1 MEEKSSLKRDNMRQT
16 LLIVAC
22 WLVYTASYLGK
33 YCYSCNLNGIIGY
46 YGVSH
51 ADAGLV
57 STMFFFAYGAGQII
71 NGILCRKYNARF
83 IITFSLLVSA
93 GINMAV
99 FFLPPFFSLKYLW
112 LLNGFSLSFLW
123 AVLSTVLSRCL
134 SDENLKKAVVIMS
147 TSTPVGTFIAYL
159 LGALFTKV
167 NFFNLSFLTGSIA
180 LFAIGVMWFFSYGK
194 LTSGKTYGKSG
205 EVSDKN
211 KETAA
216 TDVLHTDENYS
227 AEKRNAMV
235 TLVFLGV
242 FAVIN
247 NLVKDGLSTWM
258 PSVLK
263 EKYEISESGSIALS
277 LALPF
282 LSVFGAFVATKVNDK
297 VKNFVFTSV
306 IFFAVSALLM
316 PIIIWGDFGGF
327 ILPLCVFALIAL
339 LMTAVNSVVT
349 TMAPMYMRNFF
360 FSGTLAGILNGC
372 CYLGSTI
379 SSYGLGKIADEL
391 GWNSVFIIIFV
402 FCILAIILGGVHFI
416 REKQK
421 DKSY

>member
-1 MEEKSSLKRDNMRQT
+1 MEH
-16 LLIVAC
+16 
-22 WLVYTASYLGK
+22 
-33 YCYSCNLNGIIGY
+33 

-93 GINMAV
+93 AINLAV
-99 FFLPPFFSLKYLW
+99 FFLPSFFTLKYLW

-147 TSTPVGTFIAYL
+147 ISTPAGTFLAYL

-167 NFFNLSFLTGSIA
+167 DFFNLSFLVGAAA
-180 LFAIGVMWFFSYGK
+180 LFAIGALWFFSYGK

-205 EVSDKN
+205 EIADKN
-211 KETAA
+211 GEVATAE
-216 TDVLHTDENYS
+216 VLHTDENYS
-227 AEKRNAMV
+227 AEKRNAMI

-263 EKYEISESGSIALS
+263 EKYELSESGSIALS

-282 LSVFGAFVATKVNDK
+282 LSVFGAFVATRVNDK
-297 VKNFVFTSV
+297 TKNFVFTSV

-316 PIIIWGDFGGF
+316 PIIIWGDLGGF
-327 ILPLCVFALIAL
+327 VLPLCVFALIAL

-360 FSGTLAGILNGC
+360 FSGTLAGALNGC

-379 SSYGLGKIADEL
+379 SSYGLGKIADDL
-391 GWNSVFIIIFV
+391 SWNAVFIIIFA
-402 FCILAIILGGVHFI
+402 FCIAAVVLGGAYFI
-416 REKQK
+416 RGKAK
-421 DKSY
+421 NR

>member
-1 MEEKSSLKRDNMRQT
+1 MEH
-16 LLIVAC
+16 
-22 WLVYTASYLGK
+22 
-33 YCYSCNLNGIIGY
+33 

-93 GINMAV
+93 AINLAV
-99 FFLPPFFSLKYLW
+99 FFLPSFFTLKYLW

-147 TSTPVGTFIAYL
+147 ISTPAGTFLAYL
-159 LGALFTKV
+159 LGALFTKA
-167 NFFNLSFLTGSIA
+167 NFFNLSFLVGAAA
-180 LFAIGVMWFFSYGK
+180 LFAIGALWFFSYGK

-205 EVSDKN
+205 EIADKN
-211 KETAA
+211 GEMATAE
-216 TDVLHTDENYS
+216 VLHTDENYS
-227 AEKRNAMV
+227 AEKRNAMI

-263 EKYEISESGSIALS
+263 EKYALSESGSIALS

-282 LSVFGAFVATKVNDK
+282 LSVFGAFVATRVNDK
-297 VKNFVFTSV
+297 TKNFVFTSV

-316 PIIIWGDFGGF
+316 PLIIWGDLGGF
-327 ILPLCVFALIAL
+327 VLPLCVFALIAL

-360 FSGTLAGILNGC
+360 FSGTLAGALNGC

-391 GWNSVFIIIFV
+391 GWNAVFIIIFV
-402 FCILAIILGGVHFI
+402 FCIAAVVLGGAYFV
-416 REKQK
+416 RKK
-421 DKSY
+421 AKNS

>member
-1 MEEKSSLKRDNMRQT
+1 M
-16 LLIVAC
+16 
-22 WLVYTASYLGK
+22 
-33 YCYSCNLNGIIGY
+33 
-46 YGVSH
+46 SH

-93 GINMAV
+93 AINLAV
-99 FFLPPFFSLKYLW
+99 FFLPSFFTLKYLW

-147 TSTPVGTFIAYL
+147 ISTPAGTFLAYL

-167 NFFNLSFLTGSIA
+167 NFFNLSFLVGAAA
-180 LFAIGVMWFFSYGK
+180 LFAIGALWFFSYGK

-205 EVSDKN
+205 EIADKN
-211 KETAA
+211 GEMATAE
-216 TDVLHTDENYS
+216 VLHTDENYS
-227 AEKRNAMV
+227 AEKRNAMI

-263 EKYEISESGSIALS
+263 EKYALSESGSIALS

-282 LSVFGAFVATKVNDK
+282 LSVFGAFVATRVNDK
-297 VKNFVFTSV
+297 TKNFVFTSV

-316 PIIIWGDFGGF
+316 PIIIWGDLGGF
-327 ILPLCVFALIAL
+327 VLPLCVFALIAL

-379 SSYGLGKIADEL
+379 SSYGLGKIADDL
-391 GWNSVFIIIFV
+391 SWNAVFIIIFA
-402 FCILAIILGGVHFI
+402 FCIAAVVLGGAYFV
-416 REKQK
+416 RKK
-421 DKSY
+421 AKNT

>member
-1 MEEKSSLKRDNMRQT
+1 ME
-16 LLIVAC
+16 
-22 WLVYTASYLGK
+22 
-33 YCYSCNLNGIIGY
+33 Y

-71 NGILCRKYNARF
+71 NGILCRKYSARF
-83 IITFSLLVSA
+83 VITFSLLVSA
-93 GINMAV
+93 AINLAV
-99 FFLPPFFSLKYLW
+99 FFLPSFFTLKYLW

-147 TSTPVGTFIAYL
+147 ISTPAGTFLAYL

-167 NFFNLSFLTGSIA
+167 NFFNLSFLVGAAA
-180 LFAIGVMWFFSYGK
+180 LFAIGALWFFSYGK

-205 EVSDKN
+205 EIADKN
-211 KETAA
+211 GEIATAE
-216 TDVLHTDENYS
+216 VLHTDENYS
-227 AEKRNAMV
+227 AEKRNAMI

-263 EKYEISESGSIALS
+263 EKYALSESGSIALS

-282 LSVFGAFVATKVNDK
+282 LSVFGAFVATRVNDK
-297 VKNFVFTSV
+297 TKNFVFTSV

-316 PIIIWGDFGGF
+316 PIIIWGDLGGF
-327 ILPLCVFALIAL
+327 VLPLCVFALIAL

-360 FSGTLAGILNGC
+360 FSGTLAGALNGC

-379 SSYGLGKIADEL
+379 SSYGLGKIADDL
-391 GWNSVFIIIFV
+391 SWNAVFIIIFA
-402 FCILAIILGGVHFI
+402 FCIAAVVLGGAYFV
-416 REKQK
+416 RKK
-421 DKSY
+421 AKNT

>member
-1 MEEKSSLKRDNMRQT
+1 ME
-16 LLIVAC
+16 
-22 WLVYTASYLGK
+22 
-33 YCYSCNLNGIIGY
+33 Y

-93 GINMAV
+93 AINLAV
-99 FFLPPFFSLKYLW
+99 FFLPSFFTLKYLW

-147 TSTPVGTFIAYL
+147 ISTPAGTFLAYL

-167 NFFNLSFLTGSIA
+167 NFFNLSFLVGAAA
-180 LFAIGVMWFFSYGK
+180 LFAIGVTWFFSYGK

-205 EVSDKN
+205 EIADKN
-211 KETAA
+211 GEMATAE
-216 TDVLHTDENYS
+216 VLHTDENYS
-227 AEKRNAMV
+227 AEKRNAMI

-263 EKYEISESGSIALS
+263 EKYALSESGSIALS

-282 LSVFGAFVATKVNDK
+282 LSVFGAFVATRVNDK
-297 VKNFVFTSV
+297 TKNFVFTSV

-316 PIIIWGDFGGF
+316 PIIIWGDLGGF
-327 ILPLCVFALIAL
+327 VLPLCVFALIAL

-360 FSGTLAGILNGC
+360 FSGTLAGALNGC

-379 SSYGLGKIADEL
+379 SSYGLGKIADDL
-391 GWNSVFIIIFV
+391 SWNAVFIIIFA
-402 FCILAIILGGVHFI
+402 FCIAAVVLGGAYFV
-416 REKQK
+416 RKK
-421 DKSY
+421 AKNT

>member
-1 MEEKSSLKRDNMRQT
+1 MEH
-16 LLIVAC
+16 
-22 WLVYTASYLGK
+22 
-33 YCYSCNLNGIIGY
+33 

-93 GINMAV
+93 AINLAV
-99 FFLPPFFSLKYLW
+99 FFLPSFFTLKYLW

-147 TSTPVGTFIAYL
+147 ISTPAGTFLAYL

-167 NFFNLSFLTGSIA
+167 DFFNLSFLVGAAA
-180 LFAIGVMWFFSYGK
+180 LFAIGVTWFFSYGK

-205 EVSDKN
+205 EIADKN
-211 KETAA
+211 GEMATAE
-216 TDVLHTDENYS
+216 VLHTDENYS
-227 AEKRNAMV
+227 AEKRNAMI

-263 EKYEISESGSIALS
+263 EKYELSESGSIALS

-282 LSVFGAFVATKVNDK
+282 LSVFGAFVATRVNDK
-297 VKNFVFTSV
+297 TKNFVFTSV

-316 PIIIWGDFGGF
+316 PVIIWGDLGGF
-327 ILPLCVFALIAL
+327 VLPLCVFALIAL

-360 FSGTLAGILNGC
+360 FSGTLAGALNGC

-379 SSYGLGKIADEL
+379 SSYGLGKIADDL
-391 GWNSVFIIIFV
+391 SWNAVFIIIFA
-402 FCILAIILGGVHFI
+402 FCIAAAVLGGAYFV
-416 REKQK
+416 RKKVKKQLIIK
-421 DKSY
+421 K

>member
-1 MEEKSSLKRDNMRQT
+1 MEH
-16 LLIVAC
+16 
-22 WLVYTASYLGK
+22 
-33 YCYSCNLNGIIGY
+33 

-93 GINMAV
+93 AINLAV
-99 FFLPPFFSLKYLW
+99 FFLPSFFTLKYLW

-123 AVLSTVLSRCL
+123 AVLSTVLSGCL

-147 TSTPVGTFIAYL
+147 ISTPAGTFLAYL

-167 NFFNLSFLTGSIA
+167 NFFNLSFLVGAAA
-180 LFAIGVMWFFSYGK
+180 LFAIGALWFFSYGK

-205 EVSDKN
+205 EIADKN
-211 KETAA
+211 GEIATAE
-216 TDVLHTDENYS
+216 VLHTDENYS
-227 AEKRNAMV
+227 AEKRNAMI

-263 EKYEISESGSIALS
+263 EKYALSESGSIALS

-282 LSVFGAFVATKVNDK
+282 LSVFGAFVATRVNDK
-297 VKNFVFTSV
+297 TKNFVFTSV

-316 PIIIWGDFGGF
+316 PIIIWGDLGGF
-327 ILPLCVFALIAL
+327 VLPLCVFALIAL

-360 FSGTLAGILNGC
+360 FSGTLAGALNGC

-379 SSYGLGKIADEL
+379 SSYGLGKIADDL
-391 GWNSVFIIIFV
+391 SWNAVFIIIFA
-402 FCILAIILGGVHFI
+402 FCIAAVVLGGAYFV
-416 REKQK
+416 RKK
-421 DKSY
+421 AKNS

>member
-1 MEEKSSLKRDNMRQT
+1 M

-33 YCYSCNLNGIIGY
+33 YCYSCNLNGIMGY

-180 LFAIGVMWFFSYGK
+180 LFAIGVMWFYSYGK

>member
-1 MEEKSSLKRDNMRQT
+1 MGH
-16 LLIVAC
+16 
-22 WLVYTASYLGK
+22 YL
-33 YCYSCNLNGIIGY
+33 
-46 YGVSH
+46 VSH

-93 GINMAV
+93 GINLAV
-99 FFLPPFFSLKYLW
+99 FFLPSFFTLKYLW

-147 TSTPVGTFIAYL
+147 MSTPVGTFIAYL

-205 EVSDKN
+205 EISRKSG
-211 KETAA
+211 ETAA
-216 TDVLHTDENYS
+216 TEVLHTDENYS

-263 EKYEISESGSIALS
+263 EKYELSESGAIALS
-277 LALPF
+277 LVLPF

-297 VKNFVFTSV
+297 AKNFIFTSV

-327 ILPLCVFALIAL
+327 MLPLCVFALIAL

-379 SSYGLGKIADEL
+379 SSYGLGKVADEL
-391 GWNSVFIIIFV
+391 SWNAVFIIIFA
-402 FCILAIILGGVHFI
+402 FCIAAVVLGGAYFI
-416 REKQK
+416 RKK
-421 DKSY
+421 AKK

>member
-1 MEEKSSLKRDNMRQT
+1 MEH
-16 LLIVAC
+16 
-22 WLVYTASYLGK
+22 
-33 YCYSCNLNGIIGY
+33 

-93 GINMAV
+93 AINLAV
-99 FFLPPFFSLKYLW
+99 FFLPSFFTLKYLW

-147 TSTPVGTFIAYL
+147 ISTPAGTFLAYL

-180 LFAIGVMWFFSYGK
+180 LFAIGALWFFSYGK

-205 EVSDKN
+205 EIADKN
-211 KETAA
+211 GEIATAE
-216 TDVLHTDENYS
+216 VLHTDENYS
-227 AEKRNAMV
+227 AEKRNAMI

-263 EKYEISESGSIALS
+263 EKYALSESGSIALS

-282 LSVFGAFVATKVNDK
+282 LSVFGAFVATRVNDK
-297 VKNFVFTSV
+297 TKNFVFTSV

-316 PIIIWGDFGGF
+316 PIIIWGDLGGF
-327 ILPLCVFALIAL
+327 VLPLCVFALIAL

-360 FSGTLAGILNGC
+360 FSGTLAGALNGC

-379 SSYGLGKIADEL
+379 SSYGLGKIADDL
-391 GWNSVFIIIFV
+391 SWNAVFIIIFA
-402 FCILAIILGGVHFI
+402 FCIAAVVLGGAYFV
-416 REKQK
+416 RKK
-421 DKSY
+421 AKNT

>member
-1 MEEKSSLKRDNMRQT
+1 MEH
-16 LLIVAC
+16 
-22 WLVYTASYLGK
+22 
-33 YCYSCNLNGIIGY
+33 

-93 GINMAV
+93 AINLAV
-99 FFLPPFFSLKYLW
+99 FFLPSFFTLKYLW

-147 TSTPVGTFIAYL
+147 ISTPAGTFLAYL

-167 NFFNLSFLTGSIA
+167 NFFNLSFLVGAAA
-180 LFAIGVMWFFSYGK
+180 LFAIGVTWFFSYGK

-205 EVSDKN
+205 ESADKN
-211 KETAA
+211 GEMATAE
-216 TDVLHTDENYS
+216 VLHTDENYS
-227 AEKRNAMV
+227 AEKRNAMI

-258 PSVLK
+258 SSVLK
-263 EKYEISESGSIALS
+263 EKYELSESGSIALS

-282 LSVFGAFVATKVNDK
+282 LSVFGAFVATRVNDK
-297 VKNFVFTSV
+297 TKNFVFTSV

-316 PIIIWGDFGGF
+316 PLIIWGDLGGF
-327 ILPLCVFALIAL
+327 VLPLCVFALIAL

-360 FSGTLAGILNGC
+360 FSGTLAGALNGC

-391 GWNSVFIIIFV
+391 GWNSVFIIIFA
-402 FCILAIILGGVHFI
+402 FCIAAVVLGGAYFV
-416 REKQK
+416 RKK
-421 DKSY
+421 AKNT

>member
-1 MEEKSSLKRDNMRQT
+1 MEH
-16 LLIVAC
+16 
-22 WLVYTASYLGK
+22 
-33 YCYSCNLNGIIGY
+33 

-93 GINMAV
+93 AINLAV
-99 FFLPPFFSLKYLW
+99 FFLPSFFTLKYLW

-147 TSTPVGTFIAYL
+147 VSTPAGTFLAYL

-180 LFAIGVMWFFSYGK
+180 LFAIGALWFFSYGK

-205 EVSDKN
+205 EIADKN
-211 KETAA
+211 GEIATAE
-216 TDVLHTDENYS
+216 VLHTDENYS
-227 AEKRNAMV
+227 AEKRNAMI

-263 EKYEISESGSIALS
+263 EKYALSESGSIALS

-282 LSVFGAFVATKVNDK
+282 LSVFGAFVATRVNDK
-297 VKNFVFTSV
+297 TKNFVFTSV

-316 PIIIWGDFGGF
+316 PIIIWGDLGGF
-327 ILPLCVFALIAL
+327 VLPLCVFALIAL

-360 FSGTLAGILNGC
+360 FSGTLAGALNGC

-379 SSYGLGKIADEL
+379 SSYGLGKIADDL
-391 GWNSVFIIIFV
+391 SWNAVFIIIFA
-402 FCILAIILGGVHFI
+402 FCIAAVVLGGAYFV
-416 REKQK
+416 RKK
-421 DKSY
+421 AKNT

>member
-1 MEEKSSLKRDNMRQT
+1 ME
-16 LLIVAC
+16 
-22 WLVYTASYLGK
+22 
-33 YCYSCNLNGIIGY
+33 Y

-93 GINMAV
+93 AINLAV
-99 FFLPPFFSLKYLW
+99 FFLPSFFTLKYLW

-147 TSTPVGTFIAYL
+147 ISTPAGTFLAYL

-167 NFFNLSFLTGSIA
+167 NFFNLSFLVGAAA
-180 LFAIGVMWFFSYGK
+180 LFAIGALWFFSYGK

-205 EVSDKN
+205 EIADKN
-211 KETAA
+211 GEIATAE
-216 TDVLHTDENYS
+216 VLHTDENYS
-227 AEKRNAMV
+227 AEKRNAMI

-263 EKYEISESGSIALS
+263 EKYELSESGSIVLS

-282 LSVFGAFVATKVNDK
+282 LSVFGAFVATRVNDK
-297 VKNFVFTSV
+297 TKNFVFTSV

-316 PIIIWGDFGGF
+316 PIIIWGDLGGF
-327 ILPLCVFALIAL
+327 VLPLCVFALIAL

-360 FSGTLAGILNGC
+360 FSGTLAGALNGC

-379 SSYGLGKIADEL
+379 SSYGLGKIADDL
-391 GWNSVFIIIFV
+391 SWNAVFIIIFA
-402 FCILAIILGGVHFI
+402 FCIAAVVLGGAYFV
-416 REKQK
+416 RKK
-421 DKSY
+421 AKNS

>member
-1 MEEKSSLKRDNMRQT
+1 MEERKADKRDNTRQI
-16 LLIVAC
+16 LLILVC

-33 YCYSCNLNGIIGY
+33 YCYSCNLNGIMFH

-93 GINMAV
+93 GINLAV
-99 FFLPPFFSLKYLW
+99 FFLPSFFTLKYLW

-123 AVLSTVLSRCL
+123 AVISTVLSGCL

-147 TSTPVGTFIAYL
+147 ISTPAGTFLAYL

-167 NFFNLSFLTGSIA
+167 KHFNLSFLAGAIA
-180 LFAIGVMWFFSYGK
+180 LFAIGIVWFLSYGK

-205 EVSDKN
+205 EVSEGNGK
-211 KETAA
+211 TA
-216 TDVLHTDENYS
+216 TEVLHTDENYS
-227 AEKRNAMV
+227 AERRNAMI

-263 EKYEISESGSIALS
+263 EKYELSESGSIALS

-297 VKNFVFTSV
+297 AKNFVFCRRCPDRTFS
-306 IFFAVSALLM
+306 FRLLSFASFLL
-316 PIIIWGDFGGF
+316 
-327 ILPLCVFALIAL
+327 
-339 LMTAVNSVVT
+339 T
-349 TMAPMYMRNFF
+349 
-360 FSGTLAGILNGC
+360 
-372 CYLGSTI
+372 
-379 SSYGLGKIADEL
+379 
-391 GWNSVFIIIFV
+391 
-402 FCILAIILGGVHFI
+402 
-416 REKQK
+416 Q
-421 DKSY
+421 

>member
-1 MEEKSSLKRDNMRQT
+1 MEH
-16 LLIVAC
+16 
-22 WLVYTASYLGK
+22 
-33 YCYSCNLNGIIGY
+33 

-93 GINMAV
+93 AINLAV
-99 FFLPPFFSLKYLW
+99 FFLPSFFTLKYLW

-147 TSTPVGTFIAYL
+147 VSTPAGTFLAYL

-180 LFAIGVMWFFSYGK
+180 LFAIGALWFFSYGK

-205 EVSDKN
+205 EIADKN
-211 KETAA
+211 GEIATAE
-216 TDVLHTDENYS
+216 VLHTDENYS
-227 AEKRNAMV
+227 AEKRNAMI

-263 EKYEISESGSIALS
+263 EKYALSESGSIALS

-282 LSVFGAFVATKVNDK
+282 LSVFGAFVATRVNDK
-297 VKNFVFTSV
+297 TKNFVFTSV

-316 PIIIWGDFGGF
+316 PIIIWGDLGGF
-327 ILPLCVFALIAL
+327 VLPLCVFALIAL

-360 FSGTLAGILNGC
+360 FSGTLAGALNGC

-379 SSYGLGKIADEL
+379 SSYGLGKIADDL
-391 GWNSVFIIIFV
+391 SWNAVFIIIFA
-402 FCILAIILGGVHFI
+402 FCIAAVVLGGAYFV
-416 REKQK
+416 RKK
-421 DKSY
+421 AKNS

>member
-1 MEEKSSLKRDNMRQT
+1 MEEKSLLKRDNTRQI
-16 LLIVAC
+16 LLIIAC

-33 YCYSCNLNGIIGY
+33 YCYSCNLNGIMEY
-46 YGVSH
+46 YKVSH

-83 IITFSLLVSA
+83 VITFSLLVSA
-93 GINMAV
+93 AINLAV
-99 FFLPPFFSLKYLW
+99 FFLPSFFTLKYLW

-147 TSTPVGTFIAYL
+147 ISTPAGTFLAYL

-167 NFFNLSFLTGSIA
+167 NFFNLSFLVGAAA
-180 LFAIGVMWFFSYGK
+180 LFAIGALWFFSYGK

-205 EVSDKN
+205 EIADKN
-211 KETAA
+211 GEMATAE
-216 TDVLHTDENYS
+216 VLHTDENYS
-227 AEKRNAMV
+227 AEKRNAMI

-263 EKYEISESGSIALS
+263 EKYELSESGSIALS

-282 LSVFGAFVATKVNDK
+282 LSVFGAFVATRVNDK
-297 VKNFVFTSV
+297 TKNFVFTSV

-316 PIIIWGDFGGF
+316 PIIIWGDLGGF
-327 ILPLCVFALIAL
+327 VLPLCVFALIAL

-360 FSGTLAGILNGC
+360 FSGTLAGALNGC

-379 SSYGLGKIADEL
+379 SSYGLGKIADDL
-391 GWNSVFIIIFV
+391 SWNAVFIIIFA
-402 FCILAIILGGVHFI
+402 FCIAAVVLGGAYFV
-416 REKQK
+416 RKK
-421 DKSY
+421 AKKS

>member
-1 MEEKSSLKRDNMRQT
+1 ME
-16 LLIVAC
+16 
-22 WLVYTASYLGK
+22 
-33 YCYSCNLNGIIGY
+33 Y
-46 YGVSH
+46 YKVSH

-93 GINMAV
+93 AINLAV
-99 FFLPPFFSLKYLW
+99 FFLPSFFTLKYLW

-147 TSTPVGTFIAYL
+147 ISTPAGTFLAYL

-167 NFFNLSFLTGSIA
+167 NFFNLSFLVGAAA
-180 LFAIGVMWFFSYGK
+180 LFAIGALWFFSYGK

-205 EVSDKN
+205 EIADKN
-211 KETAA
+211 GEIATAE
-216 TDVLHTDENYS
+216 VLHADENYS
-227 AEKRNAMV
+227 AEKRNAMI
-235 TLVFLGV
+235 TLMFLGV

-263 EKYEISESGSIALS
+263 EKYALSESGSIALS

-282 LSVFGAFVATKVNDK
+282 LSVFGAFVATRVNDK
-297 VKNFVFTSV
+297 TKNFVFTSV

-316 PIIIWGDFGGF
+316 PIIIWGNLGGF
-327 ILPLCVFALIAL
+327 VLPLCVFALIAL

-360 FSGTLAGILNGC
+360 FSGTLAGALNGC

-379 SSYGLGKIADEL
+379 SSYGLGKIADDL
-391 GWNSVFIIIFV
+391 SWNAVFIIIFA
-402 FCILAIILGGVHFI
+402 FCIAAVVLGGAYFV
-416 REKQK
+416 RKMAK
-421 DKSY
+421 NT

>member
-1 MEEKSSLKRDNMRQT
+1 M
-16 LLIVAC
+16 
-22 WLVYTASYLGK
+22 
-33 YCYSCNLNGIIGY
+33 GY

-93 GINMAV
+93 AINLAV
-99 FFLPPFFSLKYLW
+99 FFLPSFFTLKYLW

-147 TSTPVGTFIAYL
+147 ISTPAGTFLAYL

-167 NFFNLSFLTGSIA
+167 NFFNLSFLVGAAA
-180 LFAIGVMWFFSYGK
+180 LFAIGALWFFSYGK

-205 EVSDKN
+205 EIADKN
-211 KETAA
+211 GEIATAE
-216 TDVLHTDENYS
+216 VLHTDENYS
-227 AEKRNAMV
+227 AEKRNAMI

-263 EKYEISESGSIALS
+263 EKYELSESGSIALS

-282 LSVFGAFVATKVNDK
+282 LSVFGAFVATRVNDK
-297 VKNFVFTSV
+297 TKNFVFTSV

-316 PIIIWGDFGGF
+316 PIIIWGDLGGF

-360 FSGTLAGILNGC
+360 FSGTLAGILSGC

-379 SSYGLGKIADEL
+379 SSYGLGKIADDL
-391 GWNSVFIIIFV
+391 SWNAVFIIIFA
-402 FCILAIILGGVHFI
+402 FCIAAVVLGGAYFI
-416 REKQK
+416 RKK
-421 DKSY
+421 AKNS

>member
-1 MEEKSSLKRDNMRQT
+1 MRQM

-33 YCYSCNLNGIIGY
+33 YCYSCNLNGIMGY

-180 LFAIGVMWFFSYGK
+180 LFAIVVMWFFSYGK

>member
-1 MEEKSSLKRDNMRQT
+1 MEH
-16 LLIVAC
+16 
-22 WLVYTASYLGK
+22 
-33 YCYSCNLNGIIGY
+33 

-93 GINMAV
+93 AINLAV
-99 FFLPPFFSLKYLW
+99 FFLPSFFTLKYLW

-147 TSTPVGTFIAYL
+147 ISTPAGTFLAYL

-167 NFFNLSFLTGSIA
+167 NFFNLSFLVGAAA
-180 LFAIGVMWFFSYGK
+180 LFAIGVTWFFSYGK

-205 EVSDKN
+205 EIADKN
-211 KETAA
+211 GEMATAE
-216 TDVLHTDENYS
+216 VLHTDENYS
-227 AEKRNAMV
+227 AEKRNAMI

-263 EKYEISESGSIALS
+263 EKYALSESGSIALS

-282 LSVFGAFVATKVNDK
+282 LSVFGAFVATRVNDK
-297 VKNFVFTSV
+297 TKNFVFTSV

-316 PIIIWGDFGGF
+316 PIIIWGDLGGF
-327 ILPLCVFALIAL
+327 VLPLCVFALIAL

-360 FSGTLAGILNGC
+360 FSGTLAGALNGC

-379 SSYGLGKIADEL
+379 SSYGLGKIADDL
-391 GWNSVFIIIFV
+391 SWNAVFIIIFA
-402 FCILAIILGGVHFI
+402 FCIAAVVLGGAYFV
-416 REKQK
+416 RKKVKKQLIIK
-421 DKSY
+421 K

>member
-1 MEEKSSLKRDNMRQT
+1 ME
-16 LLIVAC
+16 
-22 WLVYTASYLGK
+22 
-33 YCYSCNLNGIIGY
+33 Y

-93 GINMAV
+93 AINLAV
-99 FFLPPFFSLKYLW
+99 FFLPSFFTLKYLW

-147 TSTPVGTFIAYL
+147 ISTPAGTFLAYL

-167 NFFNLSFLTGSIA
+167 NFFNLSFLVGAAA
-180 LFAIGVMWFFSYGK
+180 LFAIGALWFFSYGK

-205 EVSDKN
+205 EIADKN
-211 KETAA
+211 GEMATAE
-216 TDVLHTDENYS
+216 VLHTDENYS
-227 AEKRNAMV
+227 AEKRNAMI

-263 EKYEISESGSIALS
+263 EKYELSESGSIALS

-282 LSVFGAFVATKVNDK
+282 LSVFGAFVATRVNDK
-297 VKNFVFTSV
+297 TKNFVFTSV

-316 PIIIWGDFGGF
+316 PLIIWGDLGGF
-327 ILPLCVFALIAL
+327 VLPLCVFALIAL

-360 FSGTLAGILNGC
+360 FSGTLAGALNGC

-379 SSYGLGKIADEL
+379 SSYGLGKIADDL
-391 GWNSVFIIIFV
+391 SWNAVFIIIFA
-402 FCILAIILGGVHFI
+402 FCIAAVVLGGAYFV
-416 REKQK
+416 RKK
-421 DKSY
+421 AKNS

>member
-1 MEEKSSLKRDNMRQT
+1 MEH
-16 LLIVAC
+16 
-22 WLVYTASYLGK
+22 
-33 YCYSCNLNGIIGY
+33 

-93 GINMAV
+93 GINLAV
-99 FFLPPFFSLKYLW
+99 FFLPPFFALKYLW

-123 AVLSTVLSRCL
+123 SVISTVLSKCL

-147 TSTPVGTFIAYL
+147 ISTPAGTFLAYL
-159 LGALFTKV
+159 LGALFTKI
-167 NFFNLSFLTGSIA
+167 NFFNLSFFVGTVA
-180 LFAIGVMWFFSYGK
+180 LSAIGVVWFFSYGK

-205 EVSDKN
+205 EIADKN
-211 KETAA
+211 GETATA
-216 TDVLHTDENYS
+216 EVLHTDENYS

-263 EKYEISESGSIALS
+263 EKYELSESGSIALS

-282 LSVFGAFVATKVNDK
+282 LSVFGAFVATRVNDK
-297 VKNFVFTSV
+297 AKNFVFTSV

-316 PIIIWGDFGGF
+316 PLIIWGDFGGF
-327 ILPLCVFALIAL
+327 VFPLCVFALIAL

-349 TMAPMYMRNFF
+349 AMAPMYMRNFF

-391 GWNSVFIIIFV
+391 SWNAVFIIIFA
-402 FCILAIILGGVHFI
+402 FCLLAVALGGVYFI
-416 REKQK
+416 RKK
-421 DKSY
+421 VKR

>member
-1 MEEKSSLKRDNMRQT
+1 MEEKSSLKRDNMRQM

-33 YCYSCNLNGIIGY
+33 YCYSCNLNGIMGY

-57 STMFFFAYGAGQII
+57 STMFFFTYGAGQII

>member
-1 MEEKSSLKRDNMRQT
+1 M
-16 LLIVAC
+16 
-22 WLVYTASYLGK
+22 
-33 YCYSCNLNGIIGY
+33 GY

-93 GINMAV
+93 AINLAV
-99 FFLPPFFSLKYLW
+99 FFLPSFFTLKYLW

-147 TSTPVGTFIAYL
+147 ISTPAGTFLAYL

-167 NFFNLSFLTGSIA
+167 NFFNLSFLVGAAA
-180 LFAIGVMWFFSYGK
+180 LFAIGALWFFSYGK

-205 EVSDKN
+205 EIADKN
-211 KETAA
+211 GEIATAE
-216 TDVLHTDENYS
+216 VLHTDENYS
-227 AEKRNAMV
+227 AEKRNAMI

-263 EKYEISESGSIALS
+263 EKYALSESGSIALS

-282 LSVFGAFVATKVNDK
+282 LSVFGAFVATRVNDK
-297 VKNFVFTSV
+297 TKNFVFTSV

-316 PIIIWGDFGGF
+316 PLIIWGDLGGF
-327 ILPLCVFALIAL
+327 VLPLCVFALIAL

-360 FSGTLAGILNGC
+360 FSGTLAGALNGC

-379 SSYGLGKIADEL
+379 SSYGLGKIADDL
-391 GWNSVFIIIFV
+391 SWNAVFIIIFA
-402 FCILAIILGGVHFI
+402 FCIAAVVLGGAYFV
-416 REKQK
+416 RKK
-421 DKSY
+421 VKNT

>member
-1 MEEKSSLKRDNMRQT
+1 ME
-16 LLIVAC
+16 
-22 WLVYTASYLGK
+22 
-33 YCYSCNLNGIIGY
+33 Y

-83 IITFSLLVSA
+83 VITFSLLVSA
-93 GINMAV
+93 AINLAV
-99 FFLPPFFSLKYLW
+99 FFLPSFFTLKYLW

-147 TSTPVGTFIAYL
+147 ISTPAGTFLAYL

-167 NFFNLSFLTGSIA
+167 NFFNLSFLVGAAA
-180 LFAIGVMWFFSYGK
+180 LFAIGALWFFSYGK

-205 EVSDKN
+205 EIAEKN
-211 KETAA
+211 GEMATAE
-216 TDVLHTDENYS
+216 VLHTDENYS
-227 AEKRNAMV
+227 AERRNAMI

-263 EKYEISESGSIALS
+263 EKYALSESGSIALS

-282 LSVFGAFVATKVNDK
+282 LSVFGAFVATRVNDK
-297 VKNFVFTSV
+297 TKNFVFTSV

-316 PIIIWGDFGGF
+316 PIIIWGDLGGF

-360 FSGTLAGILNGC
+360 FSGTLAGALNGC

-379 SSYGLGKIADEL
+379 SSYGLGKIADDL
-391 GWNSVFIIIFV
+391 SWNAVFIIIFA
-402 FCILAIILGGVHFI
+402 FCIAAVVLGGAYFV
-416 REKQK
+416 RKK
-421 DKSY
+421 AKNT

>member
-1 MEEKSSLKRDNMRQT
+1 M
-16 LLIVAC
+16 
-22 WLVYTASYLGK
+22 
-33 YCYSCNLNGIIGY
+33 GY

-93 GINMAV
+93 AINLAV
-99 FFLPPFFSLKYLW
+99 FFLPSFFTLKYLW

-147 TSTPVGTFIAYL
+147 ISTPAGTFLAYL

-167 NFFNLSFLTGSIA
+167 NFFNLSFLVGAAA
-180 LFAIGVMWFFSYGK
+180 LFAIGALWFFSYGK

-205 EVSDKN
+205 EIAGKN
-211 KETAA
+211 GEVATAE
-216 TDVLHTDENYS
+216 VLHTDENYS
-227 AEKRNAMV
+227 AEKRNAMI

-263 EKYEISESGSIALS
+263 EKYELSESGSIALS

-282 LSVFGAFVATKVNDK
+282 LSVFGAFVATRVNDK
-297 VKNFVFTSV
+297 TKNFVFTSV

-316 PIIIWGDFGGF
+316 PIIIWGDLGGF
-327 ILPLCVFALIAL
+327 VLPLCVFALIAL

-360 FSGTLAGILNGC
+360 FSGTLAGALNGC

-379 SSYGLGKIADEL
+379 SSYGLGKIADDL
-391 GWNSVFIIIFV
+391 SWNAVFIIIFA
-402 FCILAIILGGVHFI
+402 FCIAAVVLGGAYFV
-416 REKQK
+416 RKK
-421 DKSY
+421 AKNT